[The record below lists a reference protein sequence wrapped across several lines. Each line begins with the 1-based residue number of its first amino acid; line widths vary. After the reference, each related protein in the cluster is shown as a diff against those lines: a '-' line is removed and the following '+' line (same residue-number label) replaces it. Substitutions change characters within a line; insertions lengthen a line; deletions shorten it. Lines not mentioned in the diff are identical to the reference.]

1 MHESIKAS
9 TALVACGFVIIYSH
23 RYVHHGFFVVSLPL
37 VTYIGNWTSIISI
50 YCALCETE
58 KRNFL
63 LNNPVLLTKMHPRPQ
78 RKSMLHNDA
87 YI

>member
-23 RYVHHGFFVVSLPL
+23 RYVHHGFFAI

-50 YCALCETE
+50 YYALCETE

-78 RKSMLHNDA
+78 QRKSMLHDDA